1 MRICIKNTKL
11 IQSCL
16 QEYEAEGTYRIPRLG
31 NYLPAL
37 GLLILGNHCAF
48 PQFPAPHLVDHCAFP
63 QCPALQAQVQRW
75 CPALG
80 RLSNSLGKGCPA
92 IHHCLHF
99 FCSPG
104 PAPCSTWLSV
114 FTENVEGGTR
124 EGGLLLGR
132 SCGLCVE
139 WTLAKTDVQ
148 DETCGHPL
156 GRTAP
161 AALSF
166 PFLDTV
172 HSTPTLSGSSPQNG
186 RLLSLPCSTLE
197 R

>member
-16 QEYEAEGTYRIPRLG
+16 QEYEAEGTYRIPRSG

-37 GLLILGNHCAF
+37 GLLILGN
-48 PQFPAPHLVDHCAFP
+48 HCAFP

-124 EGGLLLGR
+124 EGELLLGR

-139 WTLAKTDVQ
+139 WTLANTDVQ

-161 AALSF
+161 AALSI

>member
-75 CPALG
+75 CPALVDCQTPW
-80 RLSNSLGKGCPA
+80 GKDALPFIIAFISSVHQAQPPVPPGLVCLQRMWKVAHVRESCCWEEAVGCV
-92 IHHCLHF
+92 
-99 FCSPG
+99 
-104 PAPCSTWLSV
+104 W
-114 FTENVEGGTR
+114 
-124 EGGLLLGR
+124 
-132 SCGLCVE
+132 
-139 WTLAKTDVQ
+139 
-148 DETCGHPL
+148 
-156 GRTAP
+156 
-161 AALSF
+161 
-166 PFLDTV
+166 
-172 HSTPTLSGSSPQNG
+172 NG
-186 RLLSLPCSTLE
+186 RLPRQTSKMRPVDILWDALPQLHCPFRSWTQFILHQ
-197 R
+197 RFRVHLPRMAVS